1 MRLATMSSRPVLKP
15 WIKPIRA
22 YVPGKSKS
30 DDGQTLV
37 KLSANENPLGC
48 SPAALEALR
57 EPGNPADYPNPG
69 AADLAQAIGKL
80 HAIDPALI
88 VCGTGSGEL
97 LHCAV
102 QAFAGPGDE
111 VLFSQYSFSL
121 YPLIAR
127 KVGAEPVFVED
138 DDYLASV
145 DNILARVG
153 ERTKVVLLD
162 NPNNPG
168 GTHLPRAEVRRLHA
182 KLPSSVL
189 LVLDQAYAEYVE
201 DGQEDNALEL
211 AAEAENVLVTR
222 TFSKAY
228 GLAGLRVGW
237 ATGPAHLVDALNRLR
252 GAFNV
257 SAQAQNAAIAALND
271 QSFVE
276 RSRQVNTAGRRRL
289 IEAVEALDNHGMRAI
304 PSQANFVL
312 VLFEG
317 NLTAQAALKGLAQAG
332 YAVRDLPG
340 AGLPQALR
348 ITIGS
353 EAHMDDVIATLRELC
368 GETA

>member
-1 MRLATMSSRPVLKP
+1 MANAPELKL
-15 WIKPIRA
+15 WIEPIRA

-30 DDGQTLV
+30 DDGRVLV

-48 SPAALEALR
+48 SEAALAALR
-57 EPGNPADYPNPG
+57 EPGNPAGYPDPG
-69 AADLAQAIGKL
+69 AIPLAEAIGEM
-80 HAIDPALI
+80 HGIDPSLI

-138 DDYLASV
+138 DDFAASV
-145 DNILARVG
+145 DNILARVS
-153 ERTKVVLLD
+153 ETTRVVLLD

-168 GTHLPRAEVRRLHA
+168 GTHLPASEVRRLHDG
-182 KLPSSVL
+182 LPQDVL
-189 LVLDQAYAEYVE
+189 LVLDQAYAEYVDPGMAD
-201 DGQEDNALEL
+201 DGLAL
-211 AAEAENVLVTR
+211 AREAQNVLVTR

-237 ATGPAHLVDALNRLR
+237 ATGAPNLVDALNRLR

-257 SAQAQNAAIAALND
+257 STQAQNAAVAALGD
-271 QSFVE
+271 QAFVE
-276 RSRQVNTAGRRRL
+276 RSRAVNATGRARL
-289 IEAVEALDNHGMRAI
+289 IEAVDALGNHGLRAI

-312 VLFEG
+312 VLFDGE
-317 NLTAQAALKGLAQAG
+317 LSAQDARQGLADKG

-340 AGLPQALR
+340 AGLPNALR
-348 ITIGS
+348 ITIGN
-353 EAHMDDVIATLRELC
+353 EKHMDDVIAYLREAC
-368 GETA
+368 GEAS